1 MTNNQAPSLRELQQL
16 LRAAIRPAA
25 GPDAVAA
32 PAEVLNPQRETPGT
46 ERLAVYAGG
55 YLARTREAL
64 EEVYE
69 AVRHLVGERAFAEL
83 AAAYATRHASHDYN
97 LSLAGRHL
105 PAFLAASALAES
117 LPFLPD
123 LARLEW
129 LVCEAFHAFDAPP
142 LHPSTVASRSLE
154 AWMET
159 TLVFQSSVKV
169 LASPWPILDLW
180 AARAQPRES
189 VNLELVNRAQRVLVF
204 RQDVQTRCELI
215 DARQHALLAE
225 LLAGRTLGEACGILA
240 GVGTDAPLPLA
251 AWFARWAGQ
260 GLLATVTARVAP
272 AERL

>member
-1 MTNNQAPSLRELQQL
+1 MNAPSLRELQQL
-16 LRAAIRPAA
+16 MRAAIRPA
-25 GPDAVAA
+25 GSLNAA
-32 PAEVLNPQRETPGT
+32 EMPGAVLNPQRGTPGE

-55 YLARTREAL
+55 YLARMREAL

-69 AVRHLVGERAFAEL
+69 AVRHIVGARAFAEL
-83 AAAYATRHASHDYN
+83 AATYATRYASHDYN

-105 PAFLAASALAES
+105 PEFLAASALAES

-129 LVCEAFHAFDAPP
+129 LVCEAFHAFDTPP
-142 LHPSTVASRSLE
+142 LNPSTVASRSLE
-154 AWMET
+154 EWMET
-159 TLVFQSSVKV
+159 VLIFQPSVKV
-169 LASPWPILDLW
+169 LASPWPILDVW

-189 VNLELVNRAQRVLVF
+189 VNIELVDRAQRVLVF
-204 RQDVQTRCELI
+204 RQDGQTRCELL